1 MKVDCARAWHA
12 ARAFGPLTLYH
23 VDGVEYVPEGS
34 SSLANAEEAEM
45 AVVLFQELLRR
56 FPEAS
61 QAEVAM
67 VSPYKA

>member
-1 MKVDCARAWHA
+1 M
-12 ARAFGPLTLYH
+12 
-23 VDGVEYVPEGS
+23 DGVEYVPEGS

-56 FPEAS
+56 CPEAS
-61 QAEVAM
+61 QAEGAM